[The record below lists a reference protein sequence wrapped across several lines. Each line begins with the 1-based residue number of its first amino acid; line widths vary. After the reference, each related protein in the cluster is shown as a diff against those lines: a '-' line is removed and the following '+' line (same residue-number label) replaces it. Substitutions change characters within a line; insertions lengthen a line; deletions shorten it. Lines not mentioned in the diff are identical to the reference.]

1 MTAVAHGP
9 VTTDEHEFL
18 LVRGAID
25 LVARGGARR
34 VTLVAVRF
42 AEAILPDAQALARE
56 HGVIVRA
63 MWRGD
68 GTGSDIAVEP
78 IG

>member
-1 MTAVAHGP
+1 MTTA
-9 VTTDEHEFL
+9 EHEYL

-34 VTLVAVRF
+34 VTLVAVRS
-42 AEAILPDAQALARE
+42 AEAILPDAQAVAGKQ
-56 HGVIVRA
+56 GVIVRG

-68 GTGSDIAVEP
+68 GTGSDIALEP